1 VEVFV
6 DEVLVLLV
14 VVVEVLV
21 LGGAVEDV
29 VLDEDVE
36 ARVELVEV
44 LVEVLVLEEEDMDML
59 VDVVESL
66 VLELELVAV
75 VDVAARDE
83 ADATM

>member
-1 VEVFV
+1 MEVFV